1 MTTYRQTLRELAF
14 DTHGIVTIADA
25 EAAGVPAV
33 AVRQLAERGALE
45 RRGSGVYRMTEVPR
59 GPLDEFAEAVALV
72 GPGAVLADESVLA
85 AHDLAQIN
93 LRRIKVAVPSPSR
106 VRKGLP
112 RIVEL
117 VRKRVP
123 AGDRQP
129 IDGIPAMS
137 ISAALEASA
146 GRVMTERLV
155 AAAEQAR
162 ARGLISPADA
172 DQAIQ
177 AVHRG
182 SRARATKR
190 QRSSA

>member
-1 MTTYRQTLRELAF
+1 MTTYRQILRELAF

-112 RIVEL
+112 RVVEL

-177 AVHRG
+177 AVHRD

-190 QRSSA
+190 QRSRA